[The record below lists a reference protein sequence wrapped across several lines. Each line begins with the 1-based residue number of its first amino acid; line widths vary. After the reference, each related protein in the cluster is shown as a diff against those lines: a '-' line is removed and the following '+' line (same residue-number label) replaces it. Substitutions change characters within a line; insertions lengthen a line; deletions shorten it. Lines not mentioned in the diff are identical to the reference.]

1 MEIKLVSGA
10 LGAEVGG
17 IDLTKDTDAA
27 TYTVIR
33 ELLVEHEVLF
43 FREQDVSL
51 AQQHALASSFGP
63 LQSHPAYDTVENYP
77 EITILESTA
86 EKPSKIECWHSDMTF
101 RAHPPLGT
109 VLRSKVIPQKGGDT
123 LWSSM
128 TAAYNVLSPAMQAF
142 LSDLEAVHD
151 FSYGFR
157 ESLAESGGRERLER
171 AVRDLSLIHI
181 SEPTRPY

>member
-10 LGAEVGG
+10 LGAEVSG

-27 TYTVIR
+27 TYKVIR
-33 ELLVEHEVLF
+33 ELLVQHEVLF
-43 FREQDVSL
+43 FRDQDVSP

-63 LQSHPAYDTVENYP
+63 LQSHPAYDTVENFP

-109 VLRSKVIPQKGGDT
+109 VLRSKIIPEKGGDT

-128 TAAYNVLSPAMQAF
+128 TAAYDALSPAMQSFFQVLTRYMIFLTAF
-142 LSDLEAVHD
+142 EKVWQ
-151 FSYGFR
+151 R
-157 ESLAESGGRERLER
+157 AEVGH
-171 AVRDLSLIHI
+171 V
-181 SEPTRPY
+181 